1 MGLFDSTTIQQL
13 ERGLSGAA
21 NEQKA
26 ISQNI
31 ANADT
36 PGYKERRASFKQS
49 LEQASAEQGLQAHK
63 TNNKH
68 INFSNGDKD
77 SYINEKTQ
85 EMYHANGNG
94 VDIDKEMS
102 ELAKNQLYF
111 NAVTDRLSGKF
122 GSLKTAVR
130 GGS

>member
-49 LEQASAEQGLQAHK
+49 LEEASAEQGLQAQNECKAHK
-63 TNNKH
+63 
-68 INFSNGDKD
+68 
-77 SYINEKTQ
+77 
-85 EMYHANGNG
+85 
-94 VDIDKEMS
+94 
-102 ELAKNQLYF
+102 L
-111 NAVTDRLSGKF
+111 
-122 GSLKTAVR
+122 
-130 GGS
+130 